1 MKGEKAMKGN
11 TDGMEKGRGD
21 FKELLSEASGIA
33 LLLEENLE
41 LTKEERNTLYAVKAL
56 HRILKE
62 MQGMLNA
69 LPEGGGETL
78 E

>member
-11 TDGMEKGRGD
+11 TDNRERGMGD

>member
-1 MKGEKAMKGN
+1 MKGN
-11 TDGMEKGRGD
+11 TDNKERGMAD
-21 FKELLSEASGIA
+21 FKELLNEAASIA

-62 MQGMLNA
+62 IQGILNG
-69 LPEGGGETL
+69 LPEGGDETL